1 MFRKEF
7 FTNQIEINMK
17 KTFLYIATI
26 SLSLVSLT
34 GCDSLL
40 SVKPQSSIT
49 EEVYFQSE
57 GDFEPYLT
65 GIYTFMRSFSNNV
78 TYGTE
83 RGEELIAASN
93 SRFGV
98 AWSQIITPT
107 SGAVNYNDWY
117 RAIGHCNLLLA
128 KIETFSFAS
137 NPDTRKR
144 ILAETYSLRAYFYF
158 HLTRIIGDAPLM
170 LQAVVDEN
178 VPVLAR
184 ASSADV
190 MKQIN
195 ADLDEAIKLYKS
207 VGGFSAKT
215 YPSKYRFSYG
225 ATQALKA
232 DAKLWSA
239 KVLGG
244 GAADFNDAIAAIT
257 EVETTGVALNAD
269 FKNVTGLRAT
279 ANPEIILSS
288 YYSRD
293 ETGGNYGVNALPF
306 LAIIQGALNLDSI
319 PYTQTASTGQ
329 GAYQISTLSRA
340 LFAANPKDKRIPYT
354 WIVERQSTGPKI
366 AWITKYAGTKYSDDR
381 VSDNEIII
389 YRLADLYL
397 MKAEA
402 YAGLNNTTEAVSYLN
417 KVRVRTGNGDYKG
430 TTTKIALEKEI
441 LDERGRELYFEN
453 KRWFDLV
460 RFHRGGT
467 LDIYTYIPN
476 LIGKKTPLFWPLN
489 TTVLGANSS
498 VKQTEGY

>member
-1 MFRKEF
+1 MY
-7 FTNQIEINMK
+7 TVMK
-17 KTFLYIATI
+17 KPLIYLLPLLFT
-26 SLSLVSLT
+26 LVSLS
-34 GCDSLL
+34 GCENLL
-40 SVKPQSSIT
+40 NVTPQSSIT
-49 EEVYFQSE
+49 EEVYFKNE

-65 GIYTFMRSFSNNV
+65 GIYTFMRSFSTNV
-78 TYGTE
+78 TYGME
-83 RGEELIAASN
+83 RGDELVAASN

-128 KIETFSFAS
+128 KIEGFPFAA

-144 ILAETYSLRAYFYF
+144 ILAETYALRAYFYF

-178 VPVLAR
+178 VPLLPRSPAV
-184 ASSADV
+184 DV

-195 ADLDEAIKLYKS
+195 ADLDEAIKTYKS
-207 VGGFSAKT
+207 LSGFSAKT

-232 DAKLWSA
+232 EAKLWSA

-244 GAADFNDAIAAIT
+244 GAADLNEAIAAIN
-257 EVETTGVALNAD
+257 EVEATGVTLNAD

-279 ANPEIILSS
+279 TNPEVILSAF
-288 YYSRD
+288 YNRD

-306 LAIIQGALNLDSI
+306 LTIVQGALNLDSI
-319 PYTQTASTGQ
+319 PYAQSSGNGQ
-329 GAYQISTLSRA
+329 GAYQISPRSRS
-340 LFAANPKDKRIPYT
+340 LFAANSKDKRIPFT
-354 WIVERQSTGPKI
+354 WVVERQPSGSKI
-366 AWITKYAGTKYSDDR
+366 AWITKYPGTKYSDDR

-389 YRLADLYL
+389 FRLADILL

-402 YAGLNNTTEAVSYLN
+402 FAALNNTTEAVSNLN
-417 KVRVRTGNGDYKG
+417 KVRARAGIGDYKG
-430 TTTKIALEKEI
+430 ETAKVALEREI

-453 KRWFDLV
+453 KRWYDLL
-460 RFHRGGT
+460 RFHKGGT

-489 TTVLGANSS
+489 TTVLGANSA